1 MDADDPFLALNTAP
15 TAQDKPQSTA
25 NDAPAPQDTKDA
37 ESAPATATET
47 VTATAEPAAPTADA
61 AAPAAGDASRV
72 ASSPP
77 PRPAPAPA
85 ATTTSSSF
93 GWGRF
98 GRFASMVD
106 TIKKQSAVVA
116 EVTRRDLKEF
126 ATTVT
131 GESQQAMTAFSTA
144 LAATASRAP
153 PTTALK
159 DLVQTVGTDLTA
171 KLQSTA
177 ATVQTVGTDLTS
189 KLQSTAATV
198 GTDLTAK
205 LQSTAQT
212 VQTKAQEVQQQ
223 ARTVTLDDL
232 QQRVQNA
239 KLVADLK
246 ATLQPD
252 KIVHEIKAWSRDM
265 AHDLTAAPANP
276 NAAAVIVGDLDMV
289 LALPVADTEGA
300 VKATT
305 TSAAIPARVRNQLEL
320 AATYLTDPVTPTHP
334 NLALYAGNGAAGA
347 PSVPSALLVEQ
358 FAAFSES
365 FDLAVWQRDCDAVAA
380 QVPAVQQWHDK
391 LVPTEVS
398 NNVFWLR
405 MLWKFEE
412 NKTIEQAVQD
422 AMTKDDDFSWE
433 AVAEESA
440 QEDEEVQLVKPAIDE
455 QPQAAATP
463 LPLTPAEPA
472 TAADEKSA
480 APTTTTAAAAAKP
493 DAGSDT
499 DGWGDWE

>member
-1 MDADDPFLALNTAP
+1 MMDADDPLLALNTAP
-15 TAQDKPQSTA
+15 TAQDKPQSAAT
-25 NDAPAPQDTKDA
+25 DAPAEQDAKDA
-37 ESAPATATET
+37 ESAPASASET
-47 VTATAEPAAPTADA
+47 MSTTTEPASTDA
-61 AAPAAGDASRV
+61 AAPAAGDGSRA

-77 PRPAPAPA
+77 PAPAPA
-85 ATTTSSSF
+85 AASTTTSSSF

-153 PTTALK
+153 PTAALK

-239 KLVADLK
+239 KLVSDLK

-276 NAAAVIVGDLDMV
+276 NAAAVLVGDLDMV

-305 TSAAIPARVRNQLEL
+305 TSTAIPARVRNQLEL

-380 QVPAVQQWHDK
+380 QVPAVQRWHEK

-398 NNVFWLR
+398 NNMFWLR

-472 TAADEKSA
+472 SGDEKA
-480 APTTTTAAAAAKP
+480 APASTPAVAAKP

>member
-1 MDADDPFLALNTAP
+1 MMDADDPFLALNTAP

-25 NDAPAPQDTKDA
+25 TDAPTPQDTEDA
-37 ESAPATATET
+37 ESAPTPATDT
-47 VTATAEPAAPTADA
+47 VTVNAEPAAPTADA
-61 AAPAAGDASRV
+61 AAPAAGDASRA

-77 PRPAPAPA
+77 PAPAPSKTA
-85 ATTTSSSF
+85 SSSF

-106 TIKKQSAVVA
+106 TIKKQSAAVA

-131 GESQQAMTAFSTA
+131 GESQQAMTALSTA

-153 PTTALK
+153 PTAALK

-189 KLQSTAATV
+189 KLQSTAH
-198 GTDLTAK
+198 
-205 LQSTAQT
+205 T

-239 KLVADLK
+239 KLVSDLK

-276 NAAAVIVGDLDMV
+276 NAAAVLVGDLDMV

-334 NLALYAGNGAAGA
+334 NLALYTGNSAAGA

-455 QPQAAATP
+455 QPQAAVTP
-463 LPLTPAEPA
+463 LPTTPAEPA
-472 TAADEKSA
+472 ATADEKTA
-480 APTTTTAAAAAKP
+480 VPAAAVKP

>member
-1 MDADDPFLALNTAP
+1 MMDADDPFLALNTAP
-15 TAQDKPQSTA
+15 TPQDKPQSTA
-25 NDAPAPQDTKDA
+25 PDAPVPQDTKDVQ
-37 ESAPATATET
+37 SAPTPALES
-47 VTATAEPAAPTADA
+47 VTTTAEPASATADA
-61 AAPAAGDASRV
+61 AALAAGDASR
-72 ASSPP
+72 APSSP
-77 PRPAPAPA
+77 ALSPAPA
-85 ATTTSSSF
+85 ASMTSSF
-93 GWGRF
+93 RWGRF

-131 GESQQAMTAFSTA
+131 GESQQAMTALSTA

-212 VQTKAQEVQQQ
+212 VSTKAQAVQQQ
-223 ARTVTLDDL
+223 ARTVTFDDL

-239 KLVADLK
+239 KLVSDLK

-265 AHDLTAAPANP
+265 AHDLTSAPANP
-276 NAAAVIVGDLDMV
+276 NAAAVLVGDLDMV

-300 VKATT
+300 AKATT

-334 NLALYAGNGAAGA
+334 NLALYAGNGTAGA

-365 FDLAVWQRDCDAVAA
+365 FDLAAWQRDCDAVAA
-380 QVPAVQQWHDK
+380 QVSAVQQWHEK

-463 LPLTPAEPA
+463 LPSTPAEPA
-472 TAADEKSA
+472 TAADEKTQ
-480 APTTTTAAAAAKP
+480 APNPTATAAKP